1 MPAAEATAPM
11 EDLMIDRRTMLGA
24 AAALG
29 AMPLAARASPK
40 SPNRFPK
47 GFLWGAST
55 SGHQIE
61 GNNVNSD
68 AWALE
73 NVKPTIYAEP
83 SGDAANSFELWPQD
97 LDLVQRL
104 GLGCYRFSLEWS
116 RIEPER
122 GQFSIAMLDHYKAM
136 IAGCRSRGLIPFV
149 TFNHYTTPRWVAT
162 LGGWTNPEMPKFFS
176 DFCDRAARHLADG
189 IGYAMTLNEP
199 NLILVIRN
207 GLAPGVYEGFRPVI
221 DKMTEAAAK
230 AAGSDRFVAGN
241 TISVDD
247 LAAHQRHMIA
257 GHEAA
262 RLAIKAVRADL
273 PVGVTLA
280 IPDDQPLG
288 SSSIRDTIRAKTY
301 GAWLEAARKDDFLGV
316 QNYERTFWDDKGPVE
331 IHGKGDRNAAGAE
344 VYPPSL
350 ANAVRYAH
358 SVAGVPIFVTEHGV
372 NAQDDAVRARMI
384 PAALAELK
392 KTIDEGIP
400 VKGYLHWSLLDN
412 FEWIY
417 GYKYQYGL
425 VAVDRKS
432 FKRTPKPSAAVL
444 GAIARRNALG

>member
-1 MPAAEATAPM
+1 
-11 EDLMIDRRTMLGA
+11 MIDRRTMLGA

-207 GLAPGVYEGFRPVI
+207 GLAPGVWQQSLRAPAPGAWQVFASSDGR
-221 DKMTEAAAK
+221 D
-230 AAGSDRFVAGN
+230 GSLVVEQDLCIARG
-241 TISVDD
+241 
-247 LAAHQRHMIA
+247 LAAEGCNVMINGFAGPGHAEERRRTDHRRDLVWRGRAAIDPGRVRPGRVELRKKCSNGFAYKQRIGTMDKCNHHHVPSFDRRGSRTHLCRVYRSLEPAFA
-257 GHEAA
+257 GGRLHSAGTA
-262 RLAIKAVRADL
+262 RVGRL
-273 PVGVTLA
+273 P
-280 IPDDQPLG
+280 
-288 SSSIRDTIRAKTY
+288 
-301 GAWLEAARKDDFLGV
+301 
-316 QNYERTFWDDKGPVE
+316 
-331 IHGKGDRNAAGAE
+331 
-344 VYPPSL
+344 
-350 ANAVRYAH
+350 
-358 SVAGVPIFVTEHGV
+358 
-372 NAQDDAVRARMI
+372 
-384 PAALAELK
+384 
-392 KTIDEGIP
+392 
-400 VKGYLHWSLLDN
+400 
-412 FEWIY
+412 
-417 GYKYQYGL
+417 
-425 VAVDRKS
+425 
-432 FKRTPKPSAAVL
+432 
-444 GAIARRNALG
+444 